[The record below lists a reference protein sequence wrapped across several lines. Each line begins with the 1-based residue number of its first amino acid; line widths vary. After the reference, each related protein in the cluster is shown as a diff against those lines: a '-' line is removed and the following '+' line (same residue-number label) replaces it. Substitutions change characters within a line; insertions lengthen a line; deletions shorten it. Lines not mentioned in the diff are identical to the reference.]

1 MKPRWFAAAGILGL
15 AAAQVTPV
23 EPQALGMPIAPQSQD
38 DYAAVE
44 KGIQLLRM
52 GSYDQAIAAFE
63 EVLRK
68 DYENFSAHF
77 GLGLVFFQQNRL
89 GPAAFEF
96 EQLTRFF
103 PYRFEGW
110 YNLGVMRALQGNYGA
125 ANTALEQAVKIAEQ
139 GTIAPE
145 VLKQA
150 YLTLAS
156 VKRHRQPGSEL
167 RTLAMA
173 HERFPS
179 DLAIS
184 NLVAQA
190 RISAGRIEDAVPLLY
205 DVLRQDPG
213 NPVAASLLADVYS
226 RQGML
231 DRAISELS
239 SAASA
244 TTDNAV
250 RAQLIARQSELLRST
265 DPTQAQALIAEAI
278 TAYPDLWRAQYQ
290 VGMDRLQTG
299 DARGALAAFQ
309 VAEQI
314 QPNEPE
320 VLYGLAVAFEQL
332 GDNVQA
338 YSYASR
344 AVQGLSG
351 NQRTNALLVAGRTA
365 YRTSNFT
372 PAVEYL
378 TEYTRSNQDNAE
390 AWVWLGL
397 AHFQNRNLAEADNA
411 LQRAERLEPNNPQTL
426 LNLGAVQLAREQ
438 YRPAEQT
445 LRRAVSLDPQN
456 GEAWYNLGWT
466 LEGQERNPEAREAWG
481 RANDLGYAPAASL
494 VD

>member
-23 EPQALGMPIAPQSQD
+23 EPQALGMPAIPQSQD

-68 DYENFSAHF
+68 DYQNFSAHF
-77 GLGLVFFQQNRL
+77 GLGLAFFQQNRL

-110 YNLGVMRALQGNYGA
+110 YNLGVMRALQGNYSGA
-125 ANTALEQAVKIAEQ
+125 NIALETAVGIAEN

-150 YLTLAS
+150 YLTWAS
-156 VKRHRQPGSEL
+156 VQRHQKPGNEL
-167 RTLAMA
+167 PTLARA
-173 HERFPS
+173 HEKFPS
-179 DLAIS
+179 DLAIT

-190 RISAGRIEDAVPLLY
+190 RISAGRTEDAVPLLY
-205 DVLRQDPG
+205 EVLEQDPG
-213 NPVAASLLADVYS
+213 NPGAASLLADVYA

-231 DRAISELS
+231 DRAISALR
-239 SAASA
+239 AAANA

-250 RAQLIARQSELLRST
+250 RAQLIARQSELLRTT
-265 DPTQAQALIAEAI
+265 DPAQAQALITEAI
-278 TAYPDLWRAQYQ
+278 AAYPDLWRAQYQ

-320 VLYGLAVAFEQL
+320 ILYGLAVAYEQL

-344 AVQGLSG
+344 AIQGLSG
-351 NQRTNALLVAGRTA
+351 NPRISALLVAGRTA

-378 TEYTRSNQDNAE
+378 TEYTGSNQDNAE

-397 AHFQNRNLAEADNA
+397 AHFQNRNLVEADNA
-411 LQRAERLEPNNPQTL
+411 LQRAQRLEPSNPQNL

-438 YRPAEQT
+438 YRAAEET
-445 LRRAVSLDPQN
+445 LRRALALDPQN
-456 GEAWYNLGWT
+456 GEAWYNLGWA
-466 LEGQERNPEAREAWG
+466 LEGQERNPEAREAWE